1 MLADPTARHS
11 SRARRSSFTRPPGA
25 VLKAVGALKRK
36 RNLAILPTLP
46 NACHFDV

>member
-1 MLADPTARHS
+1 MLADRPLGIVAGLADPHS
-11 SRARRSSFTRPPGA
+11 RGPPGA